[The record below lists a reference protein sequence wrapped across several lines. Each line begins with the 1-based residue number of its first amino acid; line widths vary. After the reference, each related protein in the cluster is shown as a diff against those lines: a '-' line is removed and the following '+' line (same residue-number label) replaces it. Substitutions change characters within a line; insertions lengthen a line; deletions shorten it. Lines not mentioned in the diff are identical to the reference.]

1 MRRSTMRLIAT
12 RVAAGGNVGSTPVCD
27 FERVVVSPMSVW
39 QHVAGLRR
47 RPNTY
52 VDDMKGKIVL

>member
-1 MRRSTMRLIAT
+1 MRLIAT